1 MNAPLT
7 LGYSICLTPAAPA
20 FVSRNAS
27 FPTARRTTLAAA
39 SMSITGRLG
48 CGDVGAFSRDVN
60 TPNSHFHVHG
70 TTGQD
75 RHAHGEVGGNCRFRG
90 PHGHG
95 SRSWRLSAVVM
106 VGLNCLIGRNDSL
119 STSPEPRTTEASS
132 TNHRTEMGTRQRRR
146 VRRKSA
152 QRHRIRSERRRW
164 QSRVLSHPIRC
175 RCRAR
180 CATSSRCRRPSI
192 AGARFLYA
200 ELGR

>member
-132 TNHRTEMGTRQRRR
+132 TLAVVKWARDNVAAFGGNPHTVTVFGQSAGGGSLVSLATPSDADA
-146 VRRKSA
+146 VRA
-152 QRHRIRSERRRW
+152 
-164 QSRVLSHPIRC
+164 VPHPVVV
-175 RCRAR
+175 A
-180 CATSSRCRRPSI
+180 ATP
-192 AGARFLYA
+192 
-200 ELGR
+200 